1 LRFLG
6 GRSAGFFSGQRG
18 DLCGGQDGFG
28 GRGDRLRF
36 GLAAALD
43 DTGEARESLAG
54 GRGGL
59 RGGFGGLG
67 GAPGGRG
74 GMPGGLGGFG
84 GTPGGRGGMP
94 GGLGGFGGTPGGRG
108 GRLGGFLG
116 GRRGSP
122 EGRAAAMSI
131 FPHAIVMSIRHQ
143 ICKLPT
149 NGLPTLT

>member
-84 GTPGGRGGMP
+84 GTPGGRGG
-94 GGLGGFGGTPGGRG
+94 
-108 GRLGGFLG
+108 RLGGFLG